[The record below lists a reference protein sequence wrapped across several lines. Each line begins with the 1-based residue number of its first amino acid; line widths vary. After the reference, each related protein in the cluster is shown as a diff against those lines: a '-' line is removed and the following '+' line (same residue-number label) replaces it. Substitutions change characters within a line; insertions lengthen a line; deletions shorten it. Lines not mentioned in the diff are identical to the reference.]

1 MSKRKSSDTMLLMVS
16 VSMSPKTSSPAGVL
30 QGVGFF
36 SSDGPARFSDSALKH
51 VIQVEPI
58 NSIEEGVMPDINGTK
73 TEKNLQEAFAGE
85 SQARN
90 KYTYFASVA
99 KKEGYERIAEYF
111 LETAENE
118 KEHAKLHF
126 KYLGGIGST
135 RENLKAA
142 AAGEREEHTD
152 MYPRMAREARE
163 EGFDAIAS
171 VFEAI
176 GRIEQGH
183 KQRFLKLLE
192 EVETGTFFAKD
203 TPVKWR
209 CRNCG
214 HIHQGTKAPK
224 TCPVCNHPESYFELV
239 EDHY

>member
-1 MSKRKSSDTMLLMVS
+1 MMVMSKYLNNTIKEKR
-16 VSMSPKTSSPAGVL
+16 
-30 QGVGFF
+30 
-36 SSDGPARFSDSALKH
+36 
-51 VIQVEPI
+51 
-58 NSIEEGVMPDINGTK
+58 MPEIKGTK
-73 TEKNLQEAFAGE
+73 TEQNLKEAFAGE

-99 KKEGYERIAEYF
+99 KKEGYEKIAAYF

-135 RENLKAA
+135 IENLKEA
-142 AAGEREEHTD
+142 AAGELEEHDD
-152 MYPRMAREARE
+152 MYPRMAKEARE
-163 EGFDAIAS
+163 EGFNDIAF

-176 GRIEQGH
+176 GRIEKAH
-183 KQRFLKLLE
+183 KERYLKLLE
-192 EVETGTFFAKD
+192 ELENGEFFTRD
-203 TPVKWR
+203 ESVRWR

-214 HIHQGTKAPK
+214 HIHEGREAVKR
-224 TCPVCNHPESYFELV
+224 CPVCNHPQAYFELV

>member
-1 MSKRKSSDTMLLMVS
+1 
-16 VSMSPKTSSPAGVL
+16 
-30 QGVGFF
+30 
-36 SSDGPARFSDSALKH
+36 
-51 VIQVEPI
+51 
-58 NSIEEGVMPDINGTK
+58 MPEIMGTK
-73 TEKNLQEAFAGE
+73 TEMNLKEAFAGE

-99 KKEGYERIAEYF
+99 KKEGYEKIAAYF

-135 RENLKAA
+135 LENLKEA
-142 AAGEREEHTD
+142 AAGEFEEHTD

-163 EGFDAIAS
+163 EGFNDIAYL
-171 VFEAI
+171 FEAI
-176 GRIEQGH
+176 GKIEKAH
-183 KQRFLKLLE
+183 KERYLKLLE
-192 EVETGTFFAKD
+192 EVESGKFFAKD
-203 TPVKWR
+203 EMVQWK

-214 HIHQGTKAPK
+214 HIHTGKEALK
-224 TCPVCNHPESYFELV
+224 TCPVCKHPQGYFELV

>member
-1 MSKRKSSDTMLLMVS
+1 MMPELMGS
-16 VSMSPKTSSPAGVL
+16 
-30 QGVGFF
+30 
-36 SSDGPARFSDSALKH
+36 
-51 VIQVEPI
+51 
-58 NSIEEGVMPDINGTK
+58 K
-73 TEKNLQEAFAGE
+73 TEMNLREAFAGE

-99 KKEGYERIAEYF
+99 KKEGYEKVAAYF

-135 RENLKAA
+135 IENLKEA
-142 AAGEREEHTD
+142 AAGELEEHTV

-163 EGFDAIAS
+163 EGFKDIAYL
-171 VFEAI
+171 FEAI
-176 GRIEQGH
+176 GKIEKAH
-183 KQRFLKLLE
+183 KERYLKLLE
-192 EVETGTFFAKD
+192 EVESGNFFAKD
-203 TPVKWR
+203 EMVQWR

-214 HIHQGTKAPK
+214 HIHTGKEALK
-224 TCPVCNHPESYFELV
+224 TCPVCQHPQSYFELV